1 MQFVV
6 GIFSSIRTRTMN
18 TDIKASLIPRD
29 FGMSKKKKQNYNQ
42 KKKKKKKEGEFPLER
57 NFLLPVS

>member
-1 MQFVV
+1 
-6 GIFSSIRTRTMN
+6 MN

-42 KKKKKKKEGEFPLER
+42 KKKKKKKIKPKKKKKKEGEFPLER

>member
-42 KKKKKKKEGEFPLER
+42 KKKKKKKE
-57 NFLLPVS
+57 NSH

>member
-1 MQFVV
+1 
-6 GIFSSIRTRTMN
+6 MN

-42 KKKKKKKEGEFPLER
+42 KKKKKKRRRVPIREKLPITS
-57 NFLLPVS
+57 FLKAYTYRFKY

>member
-1 MQFVV
+1 
-6 GIFSSIRTRTMN
+6 MN

-42 KKKKKKKEGEFPLER
+42 KKKKKKNITKKKKKKEGEFPLER

>member
-1 MQFVV
+1 
-6 GIFSSIRTRTMN
+6 MN

-42 KKKKKKKEGEFPLER
+42 KKKIKQKKKKKKEGEFPLER